1 MKQPKYSLAF
11 YIYIMIIVIAAG
23 VLGLFL
29 LSNGYAVSAL
39 RVQTYNMTHQTLS
52 MYSSYIDESFNNA
65 QRFPGLGTMTRI
77 CR

>member
-11 YIYIMIIVIAAG
+11 YIYMYDYRHCRRG

-65 QRFPGLGTMTRI
+65 QRFLSGVWVQ
-77 CR
+77 

>member
-1 MKQPKYSLAF
+1 MKQPEYSLAF

-39 RVQTYNMTHQTLS
+39 RV
-52 MYSSYIDESFNNA
+52 
-65 QRFPGLGTMTRI
+65 
-77 CR
+77 